1 MILGHSLDRF
11 GFSGDGYKVV
21 KQKRDS
27 HFREEIAKISL
38 SQYPAPSWIHD
49 FPITENYVIVPET
62 PVYFNMLV
70 RAVCHCLYILTMCS
84 SLQYLLGQAYL
95 TAVAS
100 NSRQPVVPCLTPS
113 NCTFTCNNCYVG
125 IPQHTLQHFVTA
137 VVNNICYG
145 MG

>member
-1 MILGHSLDRF
+1 MSGQLMARPNAQSKAACMILGHSLDRF

-70 RAVCHCLYILTMCS
+70 KAVCPCS
-84 SLQYLLGQAYL
+84 
-95 TAVAS
+95 
-100 NSRQPVVPCLTPS
+100 C
-113 NCTFTCNNCYVG
+113 
-125 IPQHTLQHFVTA
+125 I
-137 VVNNICYG
+137 
-145 MG
+145 